1 MIWDQCTTAEIAA
14 VGRSRVVILPLAPIV
29 TNLNKA

>member
-14 VGRSRVVILPLAPIV
+14 IGRSPVVILPLAPIA
-29 TNLNKA
+29 TDLNKA